1 MFLACK
7 PISFGS
13 DYIFGKIYDTF
24 VLLSVRTLADMR
36 HIPNLITCLNLA
48 AGFFSIVFA
57 ANGDL
62 VTSSWFIVAA
72 MILDFL
78 DGFSAR
84 LLKAYSEIGKELD
97 SLADVVSFGVAPGFI
112 IYRLI
117 SGSYQNIVPYFSGF
131 ENALIVVITFSPVIM
146 PVCAALRLAIFNLDS
161 TQSTSFKGLPTP
173 ANAIA
178 VVSLVIAANYSDIP
192 LLKSLSTSPVFLG
205 VYTLVLSI
213 LMVTRIPLISLKIKS
228 PSIKGNEGRY
238 ILAGLV
244 IISFLVLGIAAAP
257 LIIPLYFIS
266 SFVSRF
272 F

>member
-1 MFLACK
+1 M
-7 PISFGS
+7 I
-13 DYIFGKIYDTF
+13 
-24 VLLSVRTLADMR
+24 

-48 AGFFSIVFA
+48 AGFISIVYA
-57 ANGDL
+57 AQGDL

-72 MILDFL
+72 MIFDFL

-112 IYRLI
+112 IYKLI
-117 SGSYQNIVPYFSGF
+117 SGSYQNILPYFSGF
-131 ENALIVVITFSPVIM
+131 ESAMIVAITFTPLIM

-178 VVSLVIAANYSDIP
+178 VISIVIAAYYSDMP
-192 LLKSLSTSPVFLG
+192 LLKTLSTSPAFLG
-205 VYTLVLSI
+205 IYTVVLSI

-228 PSIKGNEGRY
+228 PSLRGNEGRY

-244 IISFLVLGIAAAP
+244 IISFLVFGIAAAP

-266 SFVSRF
+266 SFVSRLF
-272 F
+272 